1 MDWSGFFSSFLGV
14 LGAMPI
20 LGFFLGFLEK
30 FSLQERQAKNNI
42 LQEGYKIFF
51 SSKMNAY
58 MELVHL
64 RYKYSIISLENQSR
78 PDDFLDRLNLK
89 KFSMIFQ
96 IKSHIQ
102 ENRIYLSK
110 DLVDIFDKWYSLIM
124 PIYQEVDNVIY
135 SEFDRIR
142 QEAECLDEKDCDLAN
157 IELAD
162 SFMEEISKNPKIEE
176 CWNILLGKIDA
187 DFIALKNKYDL

>member
-14 LGAMPI
+14 LGAIPI
-20 LGFFLGFLEK
+20 LGFLEK

-135 SEFDRIR
+135 SEFDRIS
-142 QEAECLDEKDCDLAN
+142 QEAEYLDEKDCDLAN

>member
-30 FSLQERQAKNNI
+30 FSLQKRQAKNNI

-142 QEAECLDEKDCDLAN
+142 QDAECLDEKDCDLAK

>member
-30 FSLQERQAKNNI
+30 FSLQKRQAKNNI

-64 RYKYSIISLENQSR
+64 RYKYSIISLENQPR
-78 PDDFLDRLNLK
+78 PDDFLDGLNLK

-142 QEAECLDEKDCDLAN
+142 QDAECLDEKDCDLAK

>member
-14 LGAMPI
+14 LGAIPI

>member
-1 MDWSGFFSSFLGV
+1 
-14 LGAMPI
+14 
-20 LGFFLGFLEK
+20 
-30 FSLQERQAKNNI
+30 
-42 LQEGYKIFF
+42 
-51 SSKMNAY
+51 MNAY

-142 QEAECLDEKDCDLAN
+142 QDAECLDEKDCDLAK

>member
-1 MDWSGFFSSFLGV
+1 MDWSGFFSSFFGV
-14 LGAMPI
+14 LGAIPI
-20 LGFFLGFLEK
+20 LGFLEK

-89 KFSMIFQ
+89 KFSVIFQ

-135 SEFDRIR
+135 SEFDRIS
-142 QEAECLDEKDCDLAN
+142 QEAECLDEKVCDLAN

-176 CWNILLGKIDA
+176 YWNILLGKIDV

>member
-1 MDWSGFFSSFLGV
+1 MDWFGFFSSFLGV
-14 LGAMPI
+14 LGAIPI
-20 LGFFLGFLEK
+20 LGFLEK

-142 QEAECLDEKDCDLAN
+142 QEAEYLDEKDCDLAN

>member
-14 LGAMPI
+14 LGAIPI
-20 LGFFLGFLEK
+20 LGFLEK

-110 DLVDIFDKWYSLIM
+110 DLVDIFDKWCSLIM

-135 SEFDRIR
+135 SEFDRIS
-142 QEAECLDEKDCDLAN
+142 QEAEYLDEKDCDLAN

>member
-30 FSLQERQAKNNI
+30 FSLQKRQAKNNI

-64 RYKYSIISLENQSR
+64 RYQYSIISLENQSR
-78 PDDFLDRLNLK
+78 PDDFLERLNLK

-142 QEAECLDEKDCDLAN
+142 QDAECLDEKDCDLAK

>member
-14 LGAMPI
+14 LGAIPI
-20 LGFFLGFLEK
+20 LGFLEK
-30 FSLQERQAKNNI
+30 LSLQERQAKNNI
-42 LQEGYKIFF
+42 LQEEYKIFF

-135 SEFDRIR
+135 SEFDRIG
-142 QEAECLDEKDCDLAN
+142 QEAEHLDEKDCDLAN

-176 CWNILLGKIDA
+176 CWNILLGKIDT